1 MPLQG
6 YITYNK
12 AALKLMLPVSLVYK
26 ITAQFILPGDD
37 MQGLSNRENKVS
49 KDYLTSAVSYTL

>member
-1 MPLQG
+1 
-6 YITYNK
+6 
-12 AALKLMLPVSLVYK
+12 MLPVSLVYK